1 MTRRWPSDALMR
13 AELARIRS
21 SIELAGEMEQLL
33 AGQPEQ
39 APRDLPERQW
49 YWSAHRGAHVKRGA
63 VG

>member
-1 MTRRWPSDALMR
+1 MR

-39 APRDLPERQW
+39 APRDLPAHERQW
-49 YWSAHRGAHVKRGA
+49 YWSAHRGAHVKRDATG
-63 VG
+63 